1 MSGTLAGVGILGSEV
16 DSYVEKWTSC
26 RMRGTWRHMVY
37 GAGGGDGH
45 GVGSERV
52 TASVGPAGG
61 GAAAEALA
69 GFVAREREQLSV
81 EP

>member
-1 MSGTLAGVGILGSEV
+1 
-16 DSYVEKWTSC
+16 
-26 RMRGTWRHMVY
+26 MVY

-45 GVGSERV
+45 GVGSERM